1 MSAQY
6 RDNLNKSRSLYSNA
20 TTRQNCV
27 SCPSSCSCNLG
38 GRSTMDQLMFRAWS
52 KGPDGDPSVFHHS
65 SKACPSCG
73 RVGGRR
79 RESYEDLQAHRT
91 HASSAGGMVPVSPCT
106 GSVSKCTMP
115 TEAESVPGICEGMV
129 SKKSGAWV
137 PTPSADAC
145 NELVITS
152 PGGWAHKCY
161 WSKKSGGAAAVCT
174 TGAICKPSGQQVK
187 AACPGTWTGLPQ
199 CKVQDGWVRCAY
211 PSDGD
216 TSPWLCLSDRGD
228 GPVGLV
234 ITSPD
239 GWGYMCENTRTTAN
253 NLQCHPKT
261 EQVNAACGVPTTY
274 KCDDS
279 GSCKAVTGPGG
290 TSLAV
295 CEQTPFVP
303 GSCSCPPDGT
313 PSNMYEDDCKNAGC
327 TWSAGKKKQH
337 CGAFG
342 PY

>member
-27 SCPSSCSCNLG
+27 SCPSSCSCKLG
-38 GRSTMDQLMFRAWS
+38 ERSSMDQLMFRAWS
-52 KGPDGDPSVFHHS
+52 KGPSGDPSVFHQS
-65 SKACPSCG
+65 SNACPTCG
-73 RVGGRR
+73 RVEGRR

-115 TEAESVPGICEGMV
+115 TETEPVPGICEGMV
-129 SKKSGAWV
+129 
-137 PTPSADAC
+137 SADAC

-161 WSKKSGGAAAVCT
+161 WSKKSGGETAVCT

-199 CKVQDGWVRCAY
+199 CNVQDGRVRCAY

-216 TSPWLCLSDRGD
+216 KYPWLCNAD
-228 GPVGLV
+228 GPPFPRPSWPARGGAGLV

-239 GWGYMCENTRTTAN
+239 GLGYMCENTRTNAN

-261 EQVNAACGVPTTY
+261 EQVNAACGGVPTT
-274 KCDDS
+274 
-279 GSCKAVTGPGG
+279 
-290 TSLAV
+290 
-295 CEQTPFVP
+295 
-303 GSCSCPPDGT
+303 
-313 PSNMYEDDCKNAGC
+313 
-327 TWSAGKKKQH
+327 GKQKQR
-337 CGAFG
+337 
-342 PY
+342 